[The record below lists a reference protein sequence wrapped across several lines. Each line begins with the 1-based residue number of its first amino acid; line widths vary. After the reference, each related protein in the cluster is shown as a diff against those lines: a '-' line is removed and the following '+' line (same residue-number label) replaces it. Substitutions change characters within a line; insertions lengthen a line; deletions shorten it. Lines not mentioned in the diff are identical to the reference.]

1 MARADQP
8 FRPKATTPFSTSVR
22 IEEEEEEHFI
32 FELIIN
38 NGAMKHSVA
47 ALVWLKD
54 NVAGFGGDATRMTL
68 IGHATGASLVNLLM
82 ISPLASGR
90 TQET

>member
-1 MARADQP
+1 
-8 FRPKATTPFSTSVR
+8 
-22 IEEEEEEHFI
+22 
-32 FELIIN
+32 
-38 NGAMKHSVA
+38 MKHSVA